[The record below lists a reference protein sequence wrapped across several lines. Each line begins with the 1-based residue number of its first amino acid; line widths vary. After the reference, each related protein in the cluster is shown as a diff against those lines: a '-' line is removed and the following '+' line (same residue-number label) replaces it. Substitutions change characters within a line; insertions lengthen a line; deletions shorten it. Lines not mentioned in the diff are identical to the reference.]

1 MNKILPRLLLLFFLP
16 VILFSVT
23 SSYLFEWLWLSELG
37 YNRLF
42 WTVRGAQLILTLTA
56 FLVSAVYLVF
66 NLRRLSGELKH
77 VNFQGT
83 PLQNFN
89 LNLTLERHQKQLT
102 LFFTMVGLGIAFLF
116 AVGFYISWDD
126 SLRFIWNVPYGETDP
141 VFGKDIG
148 FYLFQLPFWKLI
160 QVSLTLLSGV
170 TLVALVLIYL
180 FTGLLD
186 SGPDGFHAS
195 DRITTHIRLNGA
207 LFTGFLAWGFWL
219 ARYQLL
225 LKPDG
230 IVFGAGYTDM
240 AIQYPTLLILLGGT
254 ALLALLLVLPI
265 RIPLRK
271 WVPLITIALVIV
283 LAGGRVILPQMVQ
296 SFRVDP
302 NELELEAPYLTN
314 NIEMTRLAFGLDK
327 VREIDYSARD
337 TLRADDVRR
346 NRDAIENIRLW
357 DPRLLI
363 QTYRQLQ
370 EIRSYYEFYQVD
382 NDRYT
387 IDGETVQV
395 MLSAREI
402 ARTLPSQSDT
412 WVNRHLQYTHGFGLV
427 MNSVAEANQQ
437 GQPRFLL
444 QDIPPVTDSPDL
456 QVDQPAIYY
465 GESNDGYYI
474 VNTDVPELHYPSGD
488 QNAYTHYD
496 GTGGIE
502 VRNLFRRLLFSW
514 ELGDINILLSDYIR
528 DDSRLQ
534 IYRSVQER
542 IRRITPFL
550 TLDSD
555 PYLVMN
561 DGRLFWIQDAYTTSR
576 HFPYAQPLRGVNY
589 IRNSVKVVVDAY
601 NGDVTFYKMEV
612 DDPILDVYDAIFP
625 DLFQPLSELPAG
637 MEQNFRY
644 PQELFE
650 LQLETYN
657 RYHMTTPQIF
667 YNQED
672 LWTRPNETYA
682 GREQL
687 MEPYYVLARLPG
699 EEQLEF
705 MLISPTTPENRD
717 NMIGWMAAK
726 SDPGSYGE
734 LLVYRLPKDRLIYG
748 PSQIEARIDQD
759 PEISRQIALWDQRG
773 SRVIRGN
780 LMVIPLE
787 NAFLYVEPV
796 FLIAETNNIP
806 QLQRVIV
813 SVGESISMQPTIEEA
828 ILDIFGQQAE
838 LNEIL
843 PGIPPTTAPVA
854 GEPALLDPDL
864 LDRQRQIRNQ
874 WQSVQRALEAGSWI
888 DLGEALDELGEQIDS
903 MEAP

>member
-1 MNKILPRLLLLFFLP
+1 MNNILPRILLLIFLP

-37 YNRLF
+37 YSRLF
-42 WTVRGAQLILTLTA
+42 WTVRGAQLSLTLAA
-56 FLVSAVYLVF
+56 FIVSALYLVL
-66 NLRRLSGELKH
+66 NLRRLAGELKN

-83 PLQNFN
+83 PFQNFN
-89 LNLTLERHQKQLT
+89 LNLALERHQKQLT
-102 LFFTMVGLGIAFLF
+102 LFFTFLGLAIAFLF
-116 AVGFYISWDD
+116 AIGFYISWDD

-170 TLVALVLIYL
+170 TLVTLVLIYL

-186 SGPDGFHAS
+186 SGPDGFRAS
-195 DRITTHIRLNGA
+195 DRITSHIRLNGG
-207 LFTGFLAWGFWL
+207 LFTALLAWGFWL

-240 AIQYPTLLILLGGT
+240 TIQYPTLLILVAGT
-254 ALLALLLVLPI
+254 MLLSLLLVLPL
-265 RIPLRK
+265 RIPLRR
-271 WVPLITIALVIV
+271 WIPLITIGLVIV
-283 LAGGRVILPQMVQ
+283 LAGGRVVLPQMIQ
-296 SFRVDP
+296 SFRVEP
-302 NELELEAPYLTN
+302 NELELESPYLTN
-314 NIEMTRLAFGLDK
+314 NIEMTRLAFGLDQ

-346 NRDAIENIRLW
+346 NRDAIDNIRLW

-402 ARTLPSQSDT
+402 AHTLPSQSDT

-427 MNSVAEANQQ
+427 MNSVTEANQQ
-437 GQPRFLL
+437 GQPHFLL
-444 QDIPPVTDSPDL
+444 QDIPPVADSPDL
-456 QVDQPAIYY
+456 QVEQPAIYY
-465 GESNDGYYI
+465 GESNQGYYI
-474 VNTDVPELHYPSGD
+474 VNSDVPELHYPSGD
-488 QNAYTHYD
+488 DNAYIHYD

-514 ELGDINILLSDYIR
+514 ELGDINILLSDYIQ

-561 DGRLFWIQDAYTTSR
+561 DGRLYWIQDAYTTSR
-576 HFPYAQPLRGVNY
+576 HFPYAQPKRGVNY
-589 IRNSVKVVVDAY
+589 IRNSVKIVVDAY
-601 NGDVTFYKMEV
+601 HGDVTYYKMEI
-612 DDPILDVYDAIFP
+612 DDPILDVYDSIFP
-625 DLFQPLSELPAG
+625 NLFRPLSELPDG
-637 MEQNFRY
+637 MVENFRY

-650 LQLETYN
+650 IQLETYN
-657 RYHMTTPQIF
+657 RYHMTAPQIF

-699 EEQLEF
+699 EENLEF
-705 MLISPTTPENRD
+705 LLISPATPENRD

-726 SDPGSYGE
+726 SDPESYGD

-828 ILDIFGQQAE
+828 ILDIFGQQAQ
-838 LNEIL
+838 LNDFL
-843 PGIPPTTAPVA
+843 PGPVSNLSPTV
-854 GEPALLDPDL
+854 GEPTMVDPDL
-864 LDRQRQIRNQ
+864 LNRQQQVREQ
-874 WQSVQRALEAGSWI
+874 WQEVQRALESGRWI
-888 DLGEALDELGEQIDS
+888 DLGEALQELGDQI
-903 MEAP
+903 ENLEEP

>member
-1 MNKILPRLLLLFFLP
+1 MNKILPRILFLILLP
-16 VILFSVT
+16 VILFTVT

-37 YNRLF
+37 YSRLF
-42 WTVRGAQLILTLTA
+42 WTVRGAQITLTLVA
-56 FLVSAVYLVF
+56 FIVSALYLVL
-66 NLRRLSGELKH
+66 NLRRLSGELKN

-89 LNLTLERHQKQLT
+89 LNLALERHQKQLT
-102 LFFTMVGLGIAFLF
+102 LFFTILGLGIAFLF

-141 VFGKDIG
+141 VYGKDIG

-160 QVSLTLLSGV
+160 QVSLTLLSGI
-170 TLVALVLIYL
+170 TLVTLVLIYL

-186 SGPDGFHAS
+186 SGPEGFRAS
-195 DRITTHIRLNGA
+195 DRITSHIRLNGA
-207 LFTGFLAWGFWL
+207 LFTALLAWGFWL

-240 AIQYPTLLILLGGT
+240 TIQYPTLLILVAGT
-254 ALLALLLVLPI
+254 ALLSLLLVLPL
-265 RIPLRK
+265 RVPLRR
-271 WVPLITIALVIV
+271 WVPLITIGLVIV
-283 LAGGRVILPQMVQ
+283 LAAGRVILPQMVQ
-296 SFRVDP
+296 SFRVNP
-302 NELELEAPYLTN
+302 NELELESTYLSN
-314 NIEMTRLAFGLDK
+314 NIEMTRLAFGLDQ
-327 VREIDYSARD
+327 VQEIDYSARD

-346 NRDAIENIRLW
+346 NRDAIDNIRLW

-387 IDGETVQV
+387 IDDETVQV

-402 ARTLPSQSDT
+402 AHTLPSQSDT

-427 MNSVAEANQQ
+427 MNSVTEANQQ
-437 GQPRFLL
+437 GQPQFLL
-444 QDIPPVTDSPDL
+444 QDIPPVATSPDL
-456 QVDQPAIYY
+456 QVEQPAIYY
-465 GESNDGYYI
+465 GESNEGYYI
-474 VNTDVPELHYPSGD
+474 VNSEVPELHYPSGD
-488 QNAYTHYD
+488 ENAYIHYD

-502 VRNLFRRLLFSW
+502 IQNFFRKLLFAW
-514 ELGDINILLSDYIR
+514 ELGDINILLSEYIQ

-561 DGRLFWIQDAYTTSR
+561 EGRLYWIQDAYTTSR
-576 HFPYAQPLRGVNY
+576 HFPYAQPKRGVNY

-601 NGDVTFYKMEV
+601 HGDVTYYKMGI
-612 DDPILDVYDAIFP
+612 DDPILDVYDSIFP
-625 DLFQPLSELPAG
+625 NLFRPLSELPEG
-637 MEQNFRY
+637 MEDNFRY

-650 LQLETYN
+650 IQLETYN
-657 RYHMTTPQIF
+657 RYHMVAPQIF

-699 EEQLEF
+699 EEELEF
-705 MLISPTTPENRD
+705 LLISPATPENRD

-726 SDPGSYGE
+726 SDPESYGE

-773 SRVIRGN
+773 SSVIRGN

-796 FLIAETNNIP
+796 FLIAESNNIP

-813 SVGESISMQPTIEEA
+813 SVGESISMQPTIEAA

-838 LNEIL
+838 LNDFL
-843 PGIPPTTAPVA
+843 PGAAPAVSPVT
-854 GEPALLDPDL
+854 GEPTGIDPDL
-864 LDRQRQIRNQ
+864 VNRQREVREQ
-874 WQSVQRALEAGSWI
+874 WQEVQRALESGQWV
-888 DLGEALDELGEQIDS
+888 DLGEALQALGEEI
-903 MEAP
+903 EKLETP